1 MLPSPEGYFPA
12 GAAWVTVKPLFV
24 AKSHAASFA
33 EAPEEEGRQEPS
45 WPDILPKYLKQ
56 KLKKDDELDVD
67 AALRKVA
74 ATRAAGRAKV
84 SHDELDAE
92 VQQAKDS
99 ARDISRQPS
108 DTKEA
113 EIEKMQSLAEAMN
126 TTQLAKKKE
135 IGSTEQ
141 WIAADSR
148 RDFAQGEQLEAEEQ
162 EQRVLQAIHEAE
174 AEAQRRTKGRNTI
187 VGNDAE
193 NKFGMIIHTKEA
205 CDAEKGTEWHNGKCV
220 VSGESRS
227 PDTPEEVAA
236 MKAVN
241 DAQEEFNAAKQVVHD
256 KNHIFK
262 EKQHKLNNAK
272 IELESYRN
280 HHPPES
286 IFASATPEE
295 TALRQKF
302 DAVKAEWDVAHDALN
317 AAKADSWAKRTRLS
331 EALREAI
338 SVEHQEEQKD
348 EADLDT
354 IDQVRG
360 RAHADV
366 ERSEDEI
373 AKIEEE
379 QAEVVGGI
387 AQKFQAEARKHPV
400 DSAARQDMEG
410 EATWYRQWQHD
421 AEAEAKD
428 LHDRNLPAYIRDH
441 VREQQ
446 DAVRENDASRKAFAD
461 AAAEGRDQ
469 DAAEALLLKP
479 EDENDRDP
487 KAILKEES
495 SHLEKLMKTDAG
507 AGDDELKA
515 TKQKSEVQN
524 HRNAIEFREFANQKA
539 LHDASKPQAALCF
552 PLLPAPPQRRRRRHR
567 GFL

>member
-1 MLPSPEGYFPA
+1 MVGCVKQCLLLSPEGYFQA
-12 GAAWVTVKPLFV
+12 GAAWVTVKPRFV
-24 AKSHAASFA
+24 ARSHAASFA

-45 WPDILPKYLKQ
+45 RPDILPKYLKQ

-84 SHDELDAE
+84 SHDELDDE

-99 ARDISRQPS
+99 ARDISRQPA

-113 EIEKMQSLAEAMN
+113 EIEKMKSLAEAMN
-126 TTQLAKKKE
+126 TTQQAKKNE

-220 VSGESRS
+220 VSGESTS

-262 EKQHKLNNAK
+262 EKQHKLNTAK
-272 IELESYRN
+272 MELCLARDSYLSPSLGLKFSDMPN
-280 HHPPES
+280 GL
-286 IFASATPEE
+286 A
-295 TALRQKF
+295 ALSKLP
-302 DAVKAEWDVAHDALN
+302 VL
-317 AAKADSWAKRTRLS
+317 
-331 EALREAI
+331 
-338 SVEHQEEQKD
+338 
-348 EADLDT
+348 
-354 IDQVRG
+354 
-360 RAHADV
+360 
-366 ERSEDEI
+366 
-373 AKIEEE
+373 
-379 QAEVVGGI
+379 GG
-387 AQKFQAEARKHPV
+387 AQ
-400 DSAARQDMEG
+400 
-410 EATWYRQWQHD
+410 
-421 AEAEAKD
+421 
-428 LHDRNLPAYIRDH
+428 II
-441 VREQQ
+441 
-446 DAVRENDASRKAFAD
+446 AFA
-461 AAAEGRDQ
+461 G
-469 DAAEALLLKP
+469 L
-479 EDENDRDP
+479 
-487 KAILKEES
+487 
-495 SHLEKLMKTDAG
+495 
-507 AGDDELKA
+507 
-515 TKQKSEVQN
+515 
-524 HRNAIEFREFANQKA
+524 IETTGIET
-539 LHDASKPQAALCF
+539 
-552 PLLPAPPQRRRRRHR
+552 
-567 GFL
+567 